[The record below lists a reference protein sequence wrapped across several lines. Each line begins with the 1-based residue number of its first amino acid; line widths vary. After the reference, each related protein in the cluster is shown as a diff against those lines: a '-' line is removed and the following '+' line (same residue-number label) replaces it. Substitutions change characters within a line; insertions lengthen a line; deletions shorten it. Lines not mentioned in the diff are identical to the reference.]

1 MNIKFSSDDSLPL
14 NKTIEIPIV
23 TIVVTAVFHENDK
36 YNPQFFLDECLCKKW
51 KWYAMTELTLL
62 KELMLIEQ
70 VHQKSVMFVVIGP
83 FFNYNFK
90 FQPNVCYRCH
100 DLLMIYVNVS
110 DISIKNVLIR
120 SFLAKKDLNTL
131 HATTILKIIRH
142 LYILLPKKSAY
153 RK

>member
-1 MNIKFSSDDSLPL
+1 
-14 NKTIEIPIV
+14 
-23 TIVVTAVFHENDK
+23 
-36 YNPQFFLDECLCKKW
+36 
-51 KWYAMTELTLL
+51 MTELTLL

-131 HATTILKIIRH
+131 YATTILKIIRH